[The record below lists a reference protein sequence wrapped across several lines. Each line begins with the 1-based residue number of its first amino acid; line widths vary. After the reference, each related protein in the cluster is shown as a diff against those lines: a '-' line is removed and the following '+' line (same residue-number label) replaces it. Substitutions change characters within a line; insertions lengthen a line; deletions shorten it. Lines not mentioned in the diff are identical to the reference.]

1 MIQIKLLRE
10 LNKYLFSC
18 FCAAVSGLVVPCHCK
33 YFSKQKKQKYSF
45 ICIVNLTLKTF
56 EMEQSYKDIAQ
67 SIFLFVVL
75 CLFMVIVFL
84 HRTVSI
90 FFYDYSD

>member
-1 MIQIKLLRE
+1 MIQIKMLRK

-33 YFSKQKKQKYSF
+33 YFSKQKNSF
-45 ICIVNLTLKTF
+45 ICIVNLTLETF

-75 CLFMVIVFL
+75 CVYGNCVF
-84 HRTVSI
+84 T
-90 FFYDYSD
+90 

>member
-1 MIQIKLLRE
+1 
-10 LNKYLFSC
+10 
-18 FCAAVSGLVVPCHCK
+18 
-33 YFSKQKKQKYSF
+33 
-45 ICIVNLTLKTF
+45 
-56 EMEQSYKDIAQ
+56 MEQSYKDIAQ